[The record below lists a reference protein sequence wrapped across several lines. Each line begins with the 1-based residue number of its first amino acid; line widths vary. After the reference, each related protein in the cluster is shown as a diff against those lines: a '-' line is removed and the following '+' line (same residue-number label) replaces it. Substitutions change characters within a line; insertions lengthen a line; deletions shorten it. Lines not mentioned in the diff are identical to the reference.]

1 MTYSEFS
8 GRRFLTGVFLGCLL
22 VCLSWAWLGMVFAYS
37 VLPTPPLSVG
47 AGLGNRATH
56 LWHRT
61 RFPSSRL
68 GFRCLLTSSV
78 IFFFSSFFY
87 VPFSLSLHLPRP
99 PPSRVTWR
107 WFFVDDFFLPL
118 KATLTF
124 ILVLR
129 TLPASLLCRSE
140 VWEWVLGSRIF
151 DSYFSCGI
159 GVSINFP

>member
-1 MTYSEFS
+1 MLTSSDFS
-8 GRRFLTGVFLGCLL
+8 GRFFLLAGVFLGCLFE
-22 VCLSWAWLGMVFAYS
+22 CFSWAWLGMFFAYS

-78 IFFFSSFFY
+78 IFFFSSFFMF
-87 VPFSLSLHLPRP
+87 PFHFPCIFLAP

-118 KATLTF
+118 EATLPF
-124 ILVLR
+124 ILFYV
-129 TLPASLLCRSE
+129 LCRLRCLA
-140 VWEWVLGSRIF
+140 VQRCGSGF
-151 DSYFSCGI
+151 
-159 GVSINFP
+159 